1 MAEKKETQ
9 SYSSSPFGGWGAYYI
24 VIPSHN
30 EEKLISLTLQSL
42 VEQTVL
48 PTKIVVVN
56 DNSTDKT
63 AEIVL
68 AFAEKY
74 SFISLVNKTSDA
86 IHLPGSKVI
95 QAFQK
100 GLETLDDNYD
110 FIVKAD
116 SDLIF
121 PSNYFETII
130 KHFKSDEK
138 IGMAG
143 GFCYIETRTKNNNSN
158 KKNRV
163 PEHLVQKNE
172 ICEEKNGEWILENLT
187 DKDHIRGA
195 LKAYRKEC
203 FQQIG
208 GLKPA
213 MGWDTVDEL
222 LSKFFGWKVK
232 TDSSLKVKHLKPTGA
247 NYNKTARYKQGEA
260 FYTLGYG
267 FWITAI
273 ASAKLAMMK
282 KKPLLF
288 LDYIRGF
295 IKAKSAKK
303 TMLVT
308 PEQAKFIRNY
318 RLKKMKE
325 KLF

>member
-1 MAEKKETQ
+1 MK
-9 SYSSSPFGGWGAYYI
+9 YYI
-24 VIPSHN
+24 VIPSYN
-30 EEKLISLTLQSL
+30 EEALIALTLQSL
-42 VEQTVL
+42 ISQTVL
-48 PTKIVVVN
+48 PSKIVVVN

-68 AFAEKY
+68 AFAKENP
-74 SFISLVNKTSDA
+74 FISLVNKTSEA

-100 GLETLDDNYD
+100 GFETLDENYD
-110 FIVKAD
+110 IIVKLDA
-116 SDLIF
+116 DLIF
-121 PSNYFETII
+121 PPNYFETVIT
-130 KHFKSDEK
+130 HFKSNSK

-143 GFCYIETRTKNNNSN
+143 GFCYI
-158 KKNRV
+158 
-163 PEHLVQKNE
+163 
-172 ICEEKNGEWILENLT
+172 EKNGEWILENLT

-195 LKAYRKEC
+195 LKAYRKAT

-222 LSKFFGWKVK
+222 LCKFYNWKVV
-232 TDSSLKVKHLKPTGA
+232 TDESLHVKHLKPTGA

-273 ASAKLAMMK
+273 ASTKLAMMK

-288 LDYIRGF
+288 FDYIQGF
-295 IKAKSAKK
+295 WKAKSANKP
-303 TMLVT
+303 MLVNE
-308 PEQAKFIRNY
+308 EQAKFIRKY
-318 RLKKMKE
+318 RLQKMKE
-325 KLF
+325 KIF

>member
-1 MAEKKETQ
+1 MK
-9 SYSSSPFGGWGAYYI
+9 YYI
-24 VIPSHN
+24 VIPTYN
-30 EEKLISLTLQSL
+30 EEAFIALTLQSL
-42 VEQTVL
+42 VSQTIL
-48 PTKIVVVN
+48 PKKVVVVN

-68 AFAEKY
+68 AFAKDNP
-74 SFISLVNKTSDA
+74 FITLVNKTSET

-100 GLETLDDNYD
+100 GFDTLDEDYD
-110 FIVKAD
+110 LIVKIDA
-116 SDLIF
+116 DLIF
-121 PSNYFETII
+121 PSNYFESII
-130 KHFKSDEK
+130 KHFQSDDR

-143 GFCYIETRTKNNNSN
+143 GFCYIE
-158 KKNRV
+158 
-163 PEHLVQKNE
+163 
-172 ICEEKNGEWILENLT
+172 KNGDWILENLT

-195 LKAYRKEC
+195 LKAYRKET
-203 FQQIG
+203 FKQIG

-222 LSKFFGWKVK
+222 LCKFYNWKVV
-232 TDSSLKVKHLKPTGA
+232 TNENLHVKHLKPTGA

-267 FWITAI
+267 FGITAI

-288 LDYIRGF
+288 LDYIKGF
-295 IKAKSAKK
+295 WKAKSAK
-303 TMLVT
+303 TPLLVT
-308 PEQAKFIRNY
+308 DEQAKFIRNY
-318 RLKKMKE
+318 RLQKMKE

>member
-1 MAEKKETQ
+1 MK
-9 SYSSSPFGGWGAYYI
+9 YYI
-24 VIPSHN
+24 VIPSYN
-30 EEKLISLTLQSL
+30 EEALIPLTLQSL
-42 VEQTVL
+42 ISQTVL
-48 PTKIVVVN
+48 PSKIVVVN

-63 AEIVL
+63 AEIVME
-68 AFAEKY
+68 FAKENP
-74 SFISLVNKTSDA
+74 FITLVNKTSEN

-100 GLETLDDNYD
+100 GFETLDENYD
-110 FIVKAD
+110 LIVKIDA
-116 SDLIF
+116 DLIF

-130 KHFKSDEK
+130 KHFQSDSK

-143 GFCYIETRTKNNNSN
+143 GFCYIE
-158 KKNRV
+158 
-163 PEHLVQKNE
+163 
-172 ICEEKNGEWILENLT
+172 KNGDWILENLT

-195 LKAYRKEC
+195 LKAYRKET
-203 FQQIG
+203 FNQIG

-222 LSKFFGWKVK
+222 LCKFYNWKVV
-232 TDSSLKVKHLKPTGA
+232 TDESLHVKHLKPTGA

-260 FYTLGYG
+260 FYVLGYG
-267 FWITAI
+267 FFITAI

-288 LDYIRGF
+288 LDYIKGF
-295 IKAKSAKK
+295 WKAKSEKK
-303 TMLVT
+303 PLLVNE
-308 PEQAKFIRNY
+308 EQSKFIRKY
-318 RLKKMKE
+318 RLQKMKE

>member
-1 MAEKKETQ
+1 MNNSKIQ
-9 SYSSSPFGGWGAYYI
+9 NSSNSPFGGWGAYYL
-24 VIPSHN
+24 VIPTYN
-30 EEKLISLTLQSL
+30 EEAFIGLTLQSL
-42 VEQTVL
+42 ISQTVL
-48 PTKIVVVN
+48 PSKIVVVN

-68 AFAEKY
+68 AFAKENP
-74 SFISLVNKTSDA
+74 FIELVNKTSEN

-100 GLETLDDNYD
+100 GFETLDENYD
-110 FIVKAD
+110 LIVKIDA
-116 SDLIF
+116 DLIF
-121 PSNYFETII
+121 PPNYFETII
-130 KHFKSDEK
+130 NHFQSDSR
-138 IGMAG
+138 IGMVG
-143 GFCYIETRTKNNNSN
+143 GFCYIE
-158 KKNRV
+158 
-163 PEHLVQKNE
+163 
-172 ICEEKNGEWILENLT
+172 KNGDWVLENLT

-195 LKAYRKEC
+195 LKAYRKET

-222 LSKFFGWKVK
+222 LCKFYNWKVV
-232 TDSSLKVKHLKPTGA
+232 TDESLHVKHLKPTGA
-247 NYNKTARYKQGEA
+247 NYNKKARFKQGEA

-282 KKPLLF
+282 KKPFLFMDYLQGFLKAKHAKTPLLVTKEQA
-288 LDYIRGF
+288 RF
-295 IKAKSAKK
+295 IK
-303 TMLVT
+303 
-308 PEQAKFIRNY
+308 NY

>member
-1 MAEKKETQ
+1 MN
-9 SYSSSPFGGWGAYYI
+9 YYV

-30 EEKLISLTLQSL
+30 EEKFIRPTLQSL
-42 VEQTVL
+42 INQTVL
-48 PTKIVVVN
+48 PKKVVVVN

-63 AEIVL
+63 AEIVE
-68 AFAEKY
+68 AFAKDNP
-74 SFISLVNKTSDA
+74 FITLVNKTSEA

-100 GLETLDDNYD
+100 GFETLDEDYD
-110 FIVKAD
+110 VIVKIDA
-116 SDLIF
+116 DLIF
-121 PSNYFETII
+121 PSNYFETVI
-130 KHFKSDEK
+130 KHFESDDR

-143 GFCYIETRTKNNNSN
+143 GFCYI
-158 KKNRV
+158 
-163 PEHLVQKNE
+163 
-172 ICEEKNGEWILENLT
+172 EKNGEWILENLT

-195 LKAYRKEC
+195 LKAYRKET
-203 FQQIG
+203 FKQIG

-222 LSKFFGWKVK
+222 LCKYYNWKVV
-232 TDSSLKVKHLKPTGA
+232 TNESLHVKHLKPTGA

-288 LDYIRGF
+288 LDYIQGF
-295 IKAKSAKK
+295 WKAKSAKRPL
-303 TMLVT
+303 LVSD
-308 PEQAKFIRNY
+308 EQAKFIRNY
-318 RLKKMKE
+318 RLQKMKE

>member
-1 MAEKKETQ
+1 MN
-9 SYSSSPFGGWGAYYI
+9 YYI
-24 VIPSHN
+24 IIPTYN
-30 EEKLISLTLQSL
+30 EEKFVSLTLQSL
-42 VEQTVL
+42 VEQTIL
-48 PTKIVVVN
+48 PSKVVVVN

-63 AEIVL
+63 EEIVL
-68 AFAEKY
+68 KFVEKY
-74 SFISLVNKTSDA
+74 PWISIVNKTSDA

-100 GLETLDDNYD
+100 GYETVDDKYD
-110 FIVKAD
+110 IIVKVD

-121 PSNYFETII
+121 PKNYFESII
-130 KHFKSDEK
+130 NHFKSDER
-138 IGMAG
+138 IGMVG
-143 GFCYIETRTKNNNSN
+143 GFCYIETRTKNKNSD

-163 PEHLVQKNE
+163 PDDLGQNE
-172 ICEEKNGEWILENLT
+172 TCEEKNDNWVLENLT

-195 LKAYRKEC
+195 LKAYRKET
-203 FQQIG
+203 FKQIG

-222 LSKFFGWKVK
+222 LCKFYNWKIV
-232 TDSSLKVKHLKPTGA
+232 TDESLHVKHLKPTGA
-247 NYNKTARYKQGEA
+247 NYNKAARYKQGEA

-288 LDYIRGF
+288 IDYISGF
-295 IKAKSAKK
+295 WKAKSEKK
-303 TMLVT
+303 SFLVT
-308 PEQAKFIRNY
+308 DEQAKFIRNY
-318 RLKKMKE
+318 RLQKIKE

>member
-1 MAEKKETQ
+1 MK
-9 SYSSSPFGGWGAYYI
+9 YYI

-30 EEKLISLTLQSL
+30 EEALISLTLQSL

-56 DNSTDKT
+56 DNSTDNT
-63 AEIVL
+63 EAIVNS
-68 AFAEKY
+68 FVSKY

-100 GLETLDDNYD
+100 GLETLDENYD

-116 SDLIF
+116 ADLIF
-121 PSNYFETII
+121 PNNYFETII
-130 KHFKSDEK
+130 KHFQSDER

-143 GFCYIETRTKNNNSN
+143 GFCYI
-158 KKNRV
+158 
-163 PEHLVQKNE
+163 
-172 ICEEKNGEWILENLT
+172 EKNGEWILENLT

-195 LKAYRKEC
+195 LKAYRKET
-203 FQQIG
+203 FKQIG
-208 GLKPA
+208 GLKPE

-222 LSKFFGWKVK
+222 LCKFYNWKVV
-232 TDSSLKVKHLKPTGA
+232 TDESLHVKHLKPTGA

-260 FYTLGYG
+260 FYSLGYG
-267 FWITAI
+267 FWITTI
-273 ASAKLAMMK
+273 ASLKLAMMK

-288 LDYIRGF
+288 IDYIKGF
-295 IKAKSAKK
+295 WKAKSSKK
-303 TMLVT
+303 QLLVT
-308 PEQAKFIRNY
+308 DEQAKFIRNY
-318 RLKKMKE
+318 RLQKMKE